1 MTASKAPAKAG
12 PVADGVQRAAAKAPH
27 LARQHGRMPGN
38 QALLRIQRQCSCGGS
53 GTCPACLQKKQ
64 AGAAGSLKVGPK
76 DDRFEREA
84 DAMADRVM
92 RMPDPSAEDA
102 HGPLS
107 SAGMGVQR
115 KCSSCEEEE
124 ESIQRKASG
133 DGPLSVSPSL
143 DSGIRNSRGGG
154 VPMSSDLR
162 GYYEPRFGAD
172 FSGVRLHSDSR
183 AASLATGVGAHA
195 FTVGSDIFFAAGQF
209 QPGTDGGRRLLAHE
223 LTHTIQQGRGASMG
237 LQRDPNN
244 LLAEEEA
251 PEITE
256 EAARKEIEGDQSG
269 EFEEMSPEETEAS
282 DSEEAVIDEGQ
293 VHQDAAQLADVVT
306 DEVEIPD
313 FEMSTGGAACVKL
326 WKEEPEKEEEEEGG
340 GIAEAVFEKLL
351 SFATKGT
358 AGAIAGAVGGFL
370 ASKAWNALPLSARAA
385 AINLA
390 IDGALKGLSLLPGE
404 VLVGVLWPWFQA
416 GISGFLGKLRSV
428 DDGEKVT
435 LFEKVA
441 GIVLGM
447 NTKAQAGF
455 TIGVVKGFFIDGLLG
470 IVQMILD
477 MLCFVPRALQFI
489 EKFVGFLRTLP
500 EQMEAAAD
508 ALKELWTAIKAAISG
523 AMDELKDLITNPT
536 RIVELLG
543 MVLEAGRTKAKE
555 IGESIADGMLKFAR
569 MPAKKIGEKAGRIV
583 GQLVFE
589 GVVAY
594 LTAGAGATVTV
605 LKAGAKEAVK
615 WVVQL
620 GKKFFELMKRVL
632 PILEDIANAV
642 VRAVKF
648 LTKLFRTVCEKLN
661 QAIQRIIDFFYSI
674 LGLCRK
680 GSFKCKIPRHSTKP
694 PADKTKCR
702 GRFVPRL
709 GGYKPH
715 DVYARRVTGRAQDF
729 RIVLGPVRRCTFD
742 AKVVNTLVE
751 CKTGYGW
758 LANPV
763 VQAKP
768 WFPWAKA
775 KLRAQSLRCL
785 ATATSCGFIYVW
797 YVQNSAAAAY
807 LNTYF
812 AGMPPVLHKP

>member
-1 MTASKAPAKAG
+1 MTASKAPAKMG
-12 PVADGVQRAAAKAPH
+12 PVADGVQRVTAQAPRQ
-27 LARQHGRMPGN
+27 ARPHARMPGN
-38 QALLRIQRQCSCGGS
+38 QALLRIQRQCSCGSSGS
-53 GTCPACLQKKQ
+53 CPACLQKKQ
-64 AGAAGSLKVGPK
+64 ASAAGSLKIGPK

-84 DAMADRVM
+84 DAMADRVL
-92 RMPDPSAEDA
+92 RMPDASVGDSHLA
-102 HGPLS
+102 LS
-107 SAGMGVQR
+107 NGEAGVQR
-115 KCSSCEEEE
+115 KCSSCEEE

-133 DGPLSVSPSL
+133 DGTMSVSPAV

-154 VPMSSDLR
+154 VPMSADLR

-172 FSGVRLHSDSR
+172 FSGVRLHSDSH

-195 FTVGSDIFFAAGQF
+195 FTVGSDIFFGAGQF

-223 LTHTIQQGRGASMG
+223 LTHTIQQGRGAPAG
-237 LQRDPNN
+237 LQRDAGNV
-244 LLAEEEA
+244 LAQEEA
-251 PEITE
+251 PEVTE
-256 EAARKEIEGDQSG
+256 EEALKEIEGDQSG
-269 EFEEMSPEETEAS
+269 EFEEMSPEETEAL
-282 DSEEAVIDEGQ
+282 DTEEAAIDEKQ
-293 VHQDAAQLADVVT
+293 VHQDAVALTDVVT

-313 FEMSTGGAACVKL
+313 FEMSTGGAACVTL
-326 WKEEPEKEEEEEGG
+326 WKEEPEKEEEEEEEG

-351 SFATKGT
+351 SFATTGP
-358 AGAIAGAVGGFL
+358 AGSIAGAVGGFL

-390 IDGALKGLSLLPGE
+390 IDGALKGVSLLPGE
-404 VLVGVLWPWFQA
+404 VFVGVLWPWFQA
-416 GISGFLGKLRSV
+416 GISGFLAKLRSV
-428 DDGEKVT
+428 NDGEKVT

-500 EQMEAAAD
+500 QQMEAAAD
-508 ALKELWTAIKAAISG
+508 AVRELWTAIKAAIGG
-523 AMDELKDLITNPT
+523 AMDELKDLITNPK
-536 RIVELLG
+536 RIVELLA
-543 MVLEAGRTKAKE
+543 MVLEAGKTKAKE

-569 MPAKKIGEKAGRIV
+569 MPARKIGEKAGRIV

-589 GVVAY
+589 GVVTY
-594 LTAGAGATVTV
+594 LTAGAGATVTA

-642 VRAVKF
+642 VRAVKY

-702 GRFVPRL
+702 GKFVPRL